1 MAGVR
6 TSVDLRLNYGAINRM
21 LKGESGPVGRHIVT
35 IGRNTADNARANA
48 PVKSGALRRS
58 IGITSVQETTFG
70 TEVLVSANI
79 EYALAVHQGA
89 KPHVIEA
96 RNVSMLRFPDKS
108 GFIVY
113 TPRVN
118 HPGNKPNPFLWE
130 ALVAAV
136 R

>member
-6 TSVDLRLNYGAINRM
+6 TSVDLRLDYGAINRM
-21 LKGESGPVGRHIVT
+21 LKGESGPVGRHMVVI
-35 IGRNTADNARANA
+35 ADKTVDGARVNA
-48 PVKSGALRRS
+48 PVRSGDLRRS
-58 IGITSVQETTFG
+58 ISITSVQETTFG

-96 RNVSMLRFPDKS
+96 RNAPMLRFPAKS